1 MGAVT
6 EKENI
11 LKEIEEENAIIAK
24 YNRAYM
30 SNKDE
35 GEVEF
40 SYPHENYPETGSCI
54 LTFNH
59 SQTVANIIQNH

>member
-1 MGAVT
+1 M
-6 EKENI
+6 EKDNI
-11 LKEIEEENAIIAK
+11 LKEIEEENVIIAK

-59 SQTVANIIQNH
+59 S